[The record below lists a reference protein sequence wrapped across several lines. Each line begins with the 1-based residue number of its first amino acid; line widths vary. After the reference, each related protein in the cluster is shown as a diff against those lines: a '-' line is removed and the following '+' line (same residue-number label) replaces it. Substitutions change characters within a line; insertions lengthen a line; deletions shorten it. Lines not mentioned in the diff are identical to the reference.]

1 MNKKKKI
8 LITGSAG
15 FIGHALCSYLLENED
30 YEIVGIDSLN
40 DYYSVELKKARL
52 GTLYNKPGF
61 IFHKMNIVDYH
72 SLDALFEQHHFDF
85 VVNLA
90 AQAGVRYSIENP
102 RAYTESNLVGFSNV
116 LEACRH
122 YKIKHLIFASSSSVY
137 GRNEKTPFS
146 EEDPVDY
153 PVSYYAATKK
163 ANEVMAASYS
173 HLYNTPISGLR
184 FFTVYGPWGRPDMA
198 PWLFT
203 DAILNNQ
210 PIKTFNHGNMLR
222 DFTYIDDI
230 VEGITRLLKTPPIKN
245 LPFEIYNIGN
255 NRPEKL
261 SDFIS
266 AIEKAC
272 GIDAIKNDYP
282 MQDGDVPITYADTSK
297 LNKAVGFS
305 PNTDLQYGINQFVEW
320 FKNYN
325 KIS

>member
-1 MNKKKKI
+1 MKRKI
-8 LITGSAG
+8 LITGTSG
-15 FIGHALCSYLLENED
+15 FIGHALSIFLLNSKN
-30 YEIVGIDSLN
+30 YEVVGIDIMN

-52 GTLYNKPGF
+52 ASLKGNPDFSFYQ
-61 IFHKMNIVDYH
+61 IDIADYQ
-72 SLDALFEQHHFDF
+72 SLDELFEKYQFDY

-102 RAYTESNLVGFSNV
+102 RAYTESNLVGFSNI

-122 YKIKHLIFASSSSVY
+122 HKIKHLIFASSSSVY
-137 GRNEKTPFS
+137 GRNEKVPFS
-146 EEDPVDY
+146 EEDRVDL

-173 HLYNTPISGLR
+173 HLYNLPVSGLR

-203 DAILNNQ
+203 DAILHNR
-210 PIKTFNHGNMLR
+210 PIKVFNNGDMLR

-230 VEGITRLLKTPPIKN
+230 VEGIVRLIDTPPGKD
-245 LPFEIYNIGN
+245 LPYEIYNIGN

-261 SDFIS
+261 ADFIA

-272 GIDAIKNDYP
+272 GIEAKKVNYP
-282 MQDGDVPITYADTSK
+282 MQDGDVPVTYADTSK
-297 LNKAVGFS
+297 LNQAVGFS
-305 PNTDLQYGINQFVEW
+305 PDTNLQSGINRFVAW
-320 FKNYN
+320 FREYHKL
-325 KIS
+325 